1 MKYSDLLFT
10 FADLIHA
17 YRKRKGEKL
26 CMIDRNVEV
35 KPVLPFQYKHLYKL
49 SSRVLKH
56 S

>member
-1 MKYSDLLFT
+1 MHIGKE
-10 FADLIHA
+10 
-17 YRKRKGEKL
+17 KGKKL
-26 CMIDRNVEV
+26 CMINRNVEV